1 MTGQN
6 FPERVS
12 HFLQNKLDLLKK
24 QYGQESSQYLGLARQ
39 YLKDPREDI
48 DSSESNL
55 KHYEAEVA
63 ADHDDKKHS
72 GIERLYRRQIV
83 IEPTM
88 VCIAHCRYCL
98 RSNYPRYTLTE
109 QQLLEIAKYCG
120 NEDNRKYLK
129 EVLITGGD
137 PLIIPNRI
145 NFLLEAL
152 IEYAPNIRTAR
163 IATRLLTQD
172 PSRID
177 EDVIRMFK
185 NKPALR
191 FELATQINHPVELSF
206 NETIDA
212 VDRLHHAG
220 VKIYSQNVLLKGI
233 NDELSTLIDL
243 YDGMRDNNIEAHY
256 LFHAIPI
263 KGTHHL
269 RTSVRKGIELARD
282 LTNSGFI
289 SGRVK
294 PMYAAMTDIGKITF
308 YEGTILDKKDRYLL
322 LKSGYKLADRLLWN
336 PYFKVPKNAVID
348 DSGSL
353 GIWYLDGE
361 D

>member
-1 MTGQN
+1 MTEN
-6 FPERVS
+6 VFHERLS
-12 HFLQNKLDLLKK
+12 KYLWNNLKILK
-24 QYGQESSQYLGLARQ
+24 EQYGPDSSNYLGLARQ
-39 YLKDPREDI
+39 YLKDPREEN
-48 DSSESNL
+48 DSSECNI

-63 ADHDDKKHS
+63 ANHTNQKHS

-88 VCIAHCRYCL
+88 VCSSHCRYCL

-109 QQLLEIAKYCG
+109 KQLNEIARYCG
-120 NEDNRKYLK
+120 NEENRNNLR

-137 PLIIPNRI
+137 PLIIPNRV
-145 NFLLEAL
+145 NVLLEAL

-172 PSRID
+172 PIRID
-177 EDVIRMFK
+177 EDVLRIFK
-185 NKPALR
+185 NKPSLR

-206 NETIDA
+206 KETIDA
-212 VDRLHHAG
+212 IDRIHHLG

-233 NDELSTLIDL
+233 NDNLSTLINL
-243 YDGMRDNNIEAHY
+243 YDGMRENNIEAHY

-269 RTSVRKGIELARD
+269 RTSVNTGIQLARD

-294 PMYAAMTDIGKITF
+294 PMFAAMTDIGKITF
-308 YEGTILDKKDRYLL
+308 YEGTILERKGSHLL
-322 LKSGYKLADRLLWN
+322 LKSGYKITDRLLWN
-336 PYFKVPKNAVID
+336 PTFHMPPNSTTDKDGNLNV
-348 DSGSL
+348 
-353 GIWYLDGE
+353 WYLDGE